1 MKTIKE
7 NALHLMFI
15 ITCASLL
22 VVIYAFMLHNIAK
35 ARSEIVT
42 LKESLVEAEERA
54 SSIYVDF
61 CICSRWLQECQLD
74 IQSVDDAAFISTEEV
89 NEVLRIKR

>member
-1 MKTIKE
+1 MQTIKE
-7 NALHLMFI
+7 NAVHWMFVL
-15 ITCASLL
+15 TCASLL
-22 VVIYAFMLHNIAK
+22 VVVYAFMLHKISK
-35 ARSEIVT
+35 ARSEIAT

>member
-1 MKTIKE
+1 MQTIKE
-7 NALHLMFI
+7 NAVHWMFVL
-15 ITCASLL
+15 TCASLL
-22 VVIYAFMLHNIAK
+22 VVVYAFMLHKISK

-54 SSIYVDF
+54 SSTYIDF

-74 IQSVDDAAFISTEEV
+74 IQSIDTADLISVEAV